1 MCSLFGHFK
10 AAGFGGLQRQK
21 AFVVDCL
28 TQHVIPHFLLGGQ
41 MRYSVGWWAVVHKSS
56 PLGGCLFMLW
66 SFVDC
71 ALMWYCIIEPSSQ
84 WYNTCISVL

>member
-28 TQHVIPHFLLGGQ
+28 TQHVIPHFLLGG
-41 MRYSVGWWAVVHKSS
+41 RCGTLWAGGLLYIRALPWVGACLCFG
-56 PLGGCLFMLW
+56 PLLTVLLCGT
-66 SFVDC
+66 
-71 ALMWYCIIEPSSQ
+71 AL
-84 WYNTCISVL
+84 